1 MTRVQCVEA
10 EGSLLS
16 IFLGPHLEVVWD
28 ACEHFVSAVL
38 IDRIEEPPSRGL
50 WMYICNLNPLWI
62 SYSG

>member
-38 IDRIEEPPSRGL
+38 IDPAVLIDRIEEPPSRGL
-50 WMYICNLNPLWI
+50 
-62 SYSG
+62 